1 VAAAAETVG
10 RGPDEIALTRGRA
23 LLESGAAVPGSAAV
37 HTVFGRQLMTRGFTI
52 GLIATIGGLSIAVAA
67 SQAPP
72 AAPSQAALA
81 ATKIEKVKDN
91 LYIITGANPVPRET
105 FAGGHT
111 GVFITDAGVVVVDTK
126 LAGWGQALLDRIK
139 TVTNKPITT
148 IINTHTHGDHTGSN
162 EFFGASV
169 DSVVHE
175 NTKAN
180 MARMDAFKGEKAQF
194 LPKRTYKDK
203 LTLGSGKDQIDLYY
217 FGPGHTN
224 GDTFVVYTAL
234 RTMQAG
240 DMFPWKDAP
249 FIDRNNG
256 GSGRE
261 WPQSLKKVLDNVKD
275 VDTVIGGHQP
285 VAAWKDLAL
294 FQQFTAEL
302 FSQTAAAQKAGKTVD
317 QTAAETAWMSKYPGY
332 DSTRLKA
339 AVQAI
344 YDELSGK

>member
-1 VAAAAETVG
+1 MMRAITL
-10 RGPDEIALTRGRA
+10 ALIIT
-23 LLESGAAVPGSAAV
+23 L
-37 HTVFGRQLMTRGFTI
+37 
-52 GLIATIGGLSIAVAA
+52 GGLTMAVAA
-67 SQAPP
+67 FQAP
-72 AAPSQAALA
+72 AAPSAAALA
-81 ATKIEKVKDN
+81 VTKIEKVKDN
-91 LYIITGANPVPRET
+91 LYVITGSSPAVRET
-105 FAGGHT
+105 FSGGNT

-126 LAGWGQALLDRIK
+126 LVNWGPTILERIK
-139 TVTNKPITT
+139 TVTNKPVTT

-169 DSVVHE
+169 ESVVHE

-180 MARMDAFKGEKAQF
+180 MARMDAFKGDKAQF

-203 LTLGSGKDQIDLYY
+203 LTLGAGKDQVDLYH
-217 FGPGHTN
+217 FGAGHTN
-224 GDTFVVYTAL
+224 GDTFIVYTAL

-249 FIDRNNG
+249 FIDRTNG
-256 GSGRE
+256 GSGRQ
-261 WPQSLKKVLDNVKD
+261 WPLSLKKLLDGVKN

-285 VAAWKDLAL
+285 VATWKDLGT

-302 FSQTAAAQKAGKTVD
+302 WSQTEAAHKAGKSVD
-317 QTAAETAWMSKYPGY
+317 EASANTAWIGKYAGY
-332 DSTRLKA
+332 DTTRLKA

>member
-1 VAAAAETVG
+1 
-10 RGPDEIALTRGRA
+10 
-23 LLESGAAVPGSAAV
+23 
-37 HTVFGRQLMTRGFTI
+37 MTRAFVLGVITSV
-52 GLIATIGGLSIAVAA
+52 GGLSIAVAA
-67 SQAPP
+67 AQAP
-72 AAPSQAALA
+72 AGPSAAALA

-91 LYIITGANPVPRET
+91 LYIITGSSPANRDT
-105 FAGGHT
+105 FSGGNT
-111 GVFITDAGVVVVDTK
+111 GVFVTDAGVVVVDTK
-126 LAGWGQALLDRIK
+126 LAGWGPTILERIK
-139 TVTNKPITT
+139 SVTSKPVTT

-162 EFFGASV
+162 EFFGTQV
-169 DSVVHE
+169 ESVVHE

-180 MARMDAFKGEKAQF
+180 MARMDAFKGDKAQF

-203 LTLGSGKDQIDLYY
+203 LTLGAGKDQIDLYH

-224 GDTFVVYTAL
+224 GDTFIVYTAL
-234 RTMQAG
+234 RTLHAG

-249 FIDRNNG
+249 FIDRSNG

-261 WPQSLKKVLDNVKD
+261 WPLTLKKLVDGVKN

-285 VAAWKDLAL
+285 VATWKDLET

-302 FSQTAAAQKAGKTVD
+302 WSQTAAAQKAGKSVD
-317 QTAAETAWMSKYPGY
+317 EAASNTAWVGKFAGY
-332 DSTRLKA
+332 EATRLKA